1 MFKLFVTNTLGR
13 KKEEFK
19 PLKNNKVNLY
29 ACGVTPY
36 DFSHIGHGRSFIN
49 VDVMVRF
56 LRFLDFDVRYI
67 RNITDIDDK
76 LLKKAEAAGDINSYK
91 EIANKFVKSTD
102 AELEQLDCVKPD
114 KEPKVTEHIPQIIK
128 FIEQLI
134 EKKKAYAVD
143 GDVYFDV
150 TSFDGYGKLS
160 GRKVEDMISGA
171 RVEVNEKKKNPADFA
186 LWKGNDQELFWKSP
200 WGFGRPGWHIECS
213 VLAKEFLGES
223 IDIHC
228 GGLDLIFPHHENELA
243 QSESLHGKIFAK
255 YWLHNALLN
264 IDKEKMSKSL
274 GNILSLHEVLS
285 KKDPMVVR
293 FYFLQHHY
301 RMPIEFSFEGLDSAE
316 VAYKKIVNACMHAS
330 VNACVHAETKPD
342 DVLTVDDAR
351 LRDCTFI
358 KDMITALCDD
368 FNTPK
373 MIGILFEH
381 LDEVKKSSTCA
392 TAVRLFWNQILGL
405 TIDSTKKATDI
416 TPEIKKLIEER
427 KIARSEKNW
436 ARADAIRDELAKLGY
451 EAQDKK
457 L

>member
-1 MFKLFVTNTLGR
+1 MTKLFVTNTLSR

-19 PLKNNKVNLY
+19 TLVEKKVSLY

-36 DFSHIGHGRSFIN
+36 DYSHIGHGRSFIN
-49 VDVMVRF
+49 IDVMVRF

-76 LLKKAEAAGDINSYK
+76 LLKKAEEAGDISSYK
-91 EIANKFVKSTD
+91 EIADKFIKSTEE
-102 AELEQLDCVKPD
+102 ELAKLNCLKPD
-114 KEPKVTEHIPQIIK
+114 EEPKVTEHIPQIIT

-160 GRKVEDMISGA
+160 GRKLEDMISGA
-171 RVEVNEKKKNPADFA
+171 RVDVNEKKKNPADFA
-186 LWKGNDQELFWKSP
+186 LWKGNNKELFWNSP
-200 WGFGRPGWHIECS
+200 WGYGRPGWHIECS
-213 VLAKEFLGES
+213 VLVKEFLGES

-243 QSESLHGKIFAK
+243 QSESLHGKTFAK

-274 GNILSLHEVLS
+274 GNILSLHEVFS
-285 KKDPMVVR
+285 KKDPMILR

-301 RMPIEFSFEGLDSAE
+301 RMPIEFSFEVLDSAE
-316 VAYKKIVNACMHAS
+316 VAYKKIVRACENAEKKENSILIAG
-330 VNACVHAETKPD
+330 D
-342 DVLTVDDAR
+342 DR
-351 LRDCTFI
+351 LNNCSFI
-358 KDMITALCDD
+358 QEMITALSDD

-373 MIGILFEH
+373 MLGVLFEH
-381 LDEVKKSSTCA
+381 LDELKKSLACA
-392 TAVRLFWNQILGL
+392 SVVRLFLNQILGL
-405 TIDSTKKATDI
+405 TLDSIQKVTL
-416 TPEIKKLIEER
+416 TPEIKKLIKER
-427 KIARSEKNW
+427 EIARSEKNW
-436 ARADAIRDELAKLGY
+436 AIADTIRERLNELGY
-451 EAQDKK
+451 ESQDKK
-457 L
+457 LK